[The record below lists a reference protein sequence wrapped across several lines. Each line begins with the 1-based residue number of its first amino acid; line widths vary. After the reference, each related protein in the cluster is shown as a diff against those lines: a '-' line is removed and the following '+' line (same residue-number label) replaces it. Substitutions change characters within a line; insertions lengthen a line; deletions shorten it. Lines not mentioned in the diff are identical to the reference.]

1 MANNRLVRTRC
12 RPPHSRDVNFADSGG
27 VMTSRKPLA
36 LFALIAL
43 VVVLPFMVGHVL
55 AAPDDAPIS
64 ALQRGRV
71 A

>member
-1 MANNRLVRTRC
+1 
-12 RPPHSRDVNFADSGG
+12 
-27 VMTSRKPLA
+27 MTSRKPLI
-36 LFALIAL
+36 LFGLIEL
-43 VVVLPFMVGHVL
+43 VVGLPFGVGHVL